1 MKYKQ
6 VASGIVVGLVV
17 GLLIGNYIGVK
28 QARKMV
34 DQLRAEL
41 LPNRREGIE
50 PRIVD
55 MAVAIEQV
63 RKAAQARGFQ
73 ISEIRAQD
81 SRAVRMQIVN
91 GPAVILHWRE
101 MGVDS
106 DASRRELDNKL
117 NNLNIVL
124 KKANEV
130 RAPLG
135 QVELTK

>member
-6 VASGIVVGLVV
+6 FIVGIVVGLIV

-41 LPNRREGIE
+41 LPNSRESIE

-81 SRAVRMQIVN
+81 SRAVRMQIAN

-106 DASRRELDNKL
+106 DASRRDLDNKL
-117 NNLNIVL
+117 SNLMAVI

-130 RAPLG
+130 RAPLN